1 MKRTVTGIAR
11 ADTGNIEE
19 GVNFSKSIQ
28 ARSNGIPHGQLVTDI
43 RGSKTCLTE
52 ACCHSFAFIC
62 VDTDDKHWIFGSPK
76 ARRGGR
82 DSR

>member
-19 GVNFSKSIQ
+19 GVNSPESIQ
-28 ARSNGIPHGQLVTDI
+28 AGHHGIPHGKLVTDI
-43 RGSKTCLTE
+43 RGGKICLSKGGCR
-52 ACCHSFAFIC
+52 SFAFFG
-62 VDTDDKHWIFGSPK
+62 VDANDKHWILGSPK
-76 ARRGGR
+76 ARRSGR